1 MRAEGRRRLDRF
13 GEPWLPAAPNEPY
26 GAGRPVS
33 RPARRGIPGRHSSRA
48 RRYTP
53 EIYRALRHRWE
64 RHQGGEFNYTEGV
77 EDLEREGSV
86 VI

>member
-1 MRAEGRRRLDRF
+1 MSAED
-13 GEPWLPAAPNEPY
+13 GEPHLLGLTAAEDGLHITGIVEKPAPGTEPSRDISI
-26 GAGRPVS
+26 GRYL
-33 RPARRGIPGRHSSRA
+33 
-48 RRYTP
+48 YTP

>member
-1 MRAEGRRRLDRF
+1 MSAEY
-13 GEPWLPAAPNEPY
+13 GEPHLLGLTAAEDGLHITGIVEKPAPGTEPSRDISI
-26 GAGRPVS
+26 GRYL
-33 RPARRGIPGRHSSRA
+33 
-48 RRYTP
+48 YTP

-86 VI
+86 VISSA